1 MEQPDLILFMTDQQ
15 RFDQTGYASGG
26 HIDMP
31 VLDELAARG
40 TIFETAYSASTV
52 CVPARVGL
60 LTGVQPHRTPTQE
73 NGAALAEGY
82 WTVARALQAVGYETA
97 IIGKMHFSPVHA
109 SHGFEVL
116 RMCEHLS
123 AQGLGPLAHERGDT
137 TDDYHEWLL
146 AQGFDDWRFGP
157 TPQSQQYPL
166 PARTHPTAWV
176 EREASEFLAR
186 RDRSRPLFLIVSFPH
201 PHAPY
206 NPPEPYASR
215 YDRNTER
222 MPPTSY
228 HDNADLPL
236 HFQVAIEYGMKAAGQ
251 VNEPSLRIFLAT
263 VRGMLRQIDDAMGR
277 LLEQIDLDCTGV
289 FFTSD
294 HGDYAGHRGLLRK
307 APWIPFD
314 DLARVPLVAAG
325 LDFAQGTKVPSLVQS
340 SDLPQT
346 WLDLVGIDPPEGL
359 PLRGRSLLP
368 WLTGSATEDDRDR
381 AVFSALSMKWPMVRV
396 GHHKLIDNPRHDA
409 RVLFDLAA
417 DPHEVHDL
425 AADPAWSTVV
435 DELAMLLHD
444 ELDAPPSVWVG

>member
-1 MEQPDLILFMTDQQ
+1 
-15 RFDQTGYASGG
+15 
-26 HIDMP
+26 
-31 VLDELAARG
+31 
-40 TIFETAYSASTV
+40 
-52 CVPARVGL
+52 
-60 LTGVQPHRTPTQE
+60 
-73 NGAALAEGY
+73 
-82 WTVARALQAVGYETA
+82 
-97 IIGKMHFSPVHA
+97 
-109 SHGFEVL
+109 
-116 RMCEHLS
+116 
-123 AQGLGPLAHERGDT
+123 
-137 TDDYHEWLL
+137 
-146 AQGFDDWRFGP
+146 
-157 TPQSQQYPL
+157 
-166 PARTHPTAWV
+166 
-176 EREASEFLAR
+176 
-186 RDRSRPLFLIVSFPH
+186 
-201 PHAPY
+201 
-206 NPPEPYASR
+206 
-215 YDRNTER
+215 
-222 MPPTSY
+222 
-228 HDNADLPL
+228 
-236 HFQVAIEYGMKAAGQ
+236 
-251 VNEPSLRIFLAT
+251 
-263 VRGMLRQIDDAMGR
+263 
-277 LLEQIDLDCTGV
+277 V